1 MLILDFKG
9 KKLNIQKIAR
19 FSFVLIALIM
29 FYFSS
34 QPGDESNFLSDSVAE
49 FIHIESDGTYLHVS
63 VQPLMLG
70 LNLRKIAHI
79 GIFGMLGLLAFLS
92 QSEQTRPGKRAFLA
106 ILVSYLYACLDEFH
120 QTLVPDR
127 AGSFSDTV
135 IDFIGI
141 FLGVLF
147 ILILR
152 KILAAKLEPYV
163 YNTVSR

>member
-1 MLILDFKG
+1 MLIFEING
-9 KKLNIQKIAR
+9 KKLNIQKISR
-19 FSFVLIALIM
+19 ICFILIAVIM

-34 QPGDESNFLSDSVAE
+34 QPGDESNFLSDSIAE

-70 LNLRKIAHI
+70 LNLRKMAHI
-79 GIFGMLGLLAFLS
+79 GIFGVLGVMAFLS
-92 QSEQTRPGKRAFLA
+92 QNENKRAWRRAFLA
-106 ILVSYLYACLDEFH
+106 IFVSYLYACIDEFH

-135 IDFIGI
+135 IDLIGI
-141 FLGVLF
+141 LLGVFF

-152 KILAAKLEPYV
+152 KLLAAKLAPHV
-163 YNTVSR
+163 YNV